1 MAGQRARTPYQ
12 EAGPRPDD
20 AAVPAQRSRS
30 AGAGAG
36 AGEQAAASGSR
47 SQRANAAARRKQ
59 QAQKRGS
66 LVAVVLAI
74 GLPLVGAVADELG
87 GPGVGI
93 FFAVAAVLGTGLAA
107 LLCSPAGRWW
117 VVTGAPLVVLV
128 TASATEYVFNGD
140 KYQDT
145 KQLGTGALRWV
156 VGAFPVMAAAVAAA
170 LVVVVVKAVVDRRQS
185 GGRPPEARAGGG
197 TPEGNRR
204 SRRG

>member
-20 AAVPAQRSRS
+20 AALPSQRSRP
-30 AGAGAG
+30 AGAGG
-36 AGEQAAASGSR
+36 QAAAGAPR
-47 SQRANAAARRKQ
+47 SQRATATARRKQ

-74 GLPLVGAVADELG
+74 GLPLAGAVADELG

-93 FFAVAAVLGTGLAA
+93 LFAVTAVLGTGLAA

-156 VGAFPVMAAAVAAA
+156 VGAFPVMAQAVVAA
-170 LVVVVVKAVVDRRQS
+170 LVVIVAKTVIERR
-185 GGRPPEARAGGG
+185 RRPEARAGGG
-197 TPEGNRR
+197 ASDGNRR

>member
-20 AAVPAQRSRS
+20 ATVPAQRSRS
-30 AGAGAG
+30 AGG
-36 AGEQAAASGSR
+36 GEQVPASGAR
-47 SQRANAAARRKQ
+47 GQRASAATRRRQ
-59 QAQKRGS
+59 QARKRRS
-66 LVAVVLAI
+66 LLVALAAVVL
-74 GLPLVGAVADELG
+74 PLLGAVADELN

-93 FFAVAAVLGTGLAA
+93 CFAVAAVLGTALATGLA
-107 LLCSPAGRWW
+107 SRAGRWW

-156 VGAFPVMAAAVAAA
+156 VGAFPVMAAAVGAA
-170 LVVVVVKAVVDRRQS
+170 LVVTLVKAVIARRQ
-185 GGRPPEARAGGG
+185 PEGRAGGG
-197 TPEGNRR
+197 GAPDGNRR